1 MSEDPQP
8 HAGVPRLGA
17 LEQQVMDVLWEHG
30 TSTVREVINRLPQD
44 PAYTTISTVLRNL
57 ERKDMVVP
65 VRERNAARY
74 RPRRSRDEHAAM
86 LMEHALAT
94 SGDRRVSILHFVAGM
109 EPDDLALLRDY
120 LGRNGSEEDT

>member
-1 MSEDPQP
+1 MSEDPKP
-8 HAGVPRLGA
+8 EAGVPRLGA

-30 TSTVREVINRLPQD
+30 AATVREVIDRLPHE

-65 VRERNAARY
+65 FRDGNAARY

-86 LMEHALAT
+86 LMEHALAG
-94 SGDRRVSILHFVAGM
+94 SGDRRASILHFVEGM
-109 EPDDLALLRDY
+109 EPDDLALLRDH
-120 LGRNGSEEDT
+120 LARNGREERP